1 MHRHNCQSG
10 SVAVE
15 CALALPL
22 FTAVLMMVIHV
33 GLLCIQRQSRIYDVF
48 MAMRA
53 QLLVQDVAYAH
64 SKPAGDNPVCAGGG
78 PC

>member
-1 MHRHNCQSG
+1 MHYFHTQSG

-15 CALALPL
+15 CVLILPL
-22 FTAVLMMVIHV
+22 MVAMMLLVLHV
-33 GLLCIQRQSRIYDVF
+33 GLLCIQKQVVIYDTF

-53 QLLVQDVAYAH
+53 RLIVTDVTRATQ
-64 SKPAGDNPVCAGGG
+64 KPTGDNPVCTGGG

>member
-1 MHRHNCQSG
+1 MSRRCCQSG

-22 FTAVLMMVIHV
+22 FTAVIMMVIHV
-33 GLLCIQRQSRIYDVF
+33 GLLCIQRQSRIYGAF
-48 MAMRA
+48 MVMRE
-53 QLLVQDVAYAH
+53 QLIVQDVAYAH
-64 SKPAGDNPVCAGGG
+64 SRPAGDNPVCAGGG